1 MSKREFKVG
10 DRVRKVSDF
19 NAGAIGTVK
28 YIQRDDKVLPFAV
41 EFDTSTLE
49 LHDCFGRTKRNHGW
63 WCASKG
69 EDKIELFT
77 NETSIIQKGRT
88 VIAMRNGK
96 KGIAR
101 CCPED
106 TFDLKT
112 GIDLA
117 LKRLEEKENYGKPFV
132 PESAKSYFHHSWL
145 VNCSAITSE
154 SIYAPAYFTDELFV
168 TMGDAWRTKEEAVEH
183 TAEIQEKMKKVLAYA
198 KTL

>member
-10 DRVRKVSDF
+10 DRVRKVSDR
-19 NAGAIGTVK
+19 NEGAIVTVK
-28 YIQRDDKVLPFAV
+28 YVREYNNLFAI
-41 EFDTSTLE
+41 EFDESFGG
-49 LHDCFGRTKRNHGW
+49 HDCEGYAKMDHGW
-63 WCASKG
+63 WCV
-69 EDKIELFT
+69 DKDIELVS
-77 NETSIIQKGRT
+77 NNAKIIQKGRT
-88 VIAMRNGK
+88 VIAMRGDK

-106 TFDLKT
+106 IFDLKT

-132 PESAKSYFHHSWL
+132 PESDKSYFHHSWTD
-145 VNCSAITSE
+145 NSIAIISE
-154 SIYAPAYFTDELFV
+154 SLYSPTYFTDELYV
-168 TMGDAWRTKEEAVEH
+168 AMGDAWRTKEEASGH

>member
-41 EFDTSTLE
+41 EFDTSTLK
-49 LHDCFGRTKRNHGW
+49 LHTCRGRTKRNHGW
-63 WCASKG
+63 WCASEG

-77 NETSIIQKGRT
+77 NDTKIIQKGLT
-88 VIAMRNGK
+88 VIAMRNDK

-132 PESAKSYFHHSWL
+132 PEECEVYYRNMWIDNRLATRTTHGKGFF
-145 VNCSAITSE
+145 A
-154 SIYAPAYFTDELFV
+154 DELAIA
-168 TMGDAWRTKEEAVEH
+168 MGNAWRTSEEAVEH
-183 TAEIQEKMKKVLAYA
+183 AEEIQEKMKKVIAYA
-198 KTL
+198 KNL

>member
-10 DRVRKVSDF
+10 DRVRKVSGF

-28 YIQRDDKVLPFAV
+28 YIQRDNKVLPFAV
-41 EFDTSTLE
+41 EFDTSTLS
-49 LHDCFGRTKRNHGW
+49 LHDCWGRTKRKHGW
-63 WCASKG
+63 WCASEG

-88 VIAMRNGK
+88 VIAMRGDK
-96 KGIAR
+96 RGIAR

-132 PESAKSYFHHSWL
+132 PEECEVYYRNMWIDKRLATRTTHGKGFF
-145 VNCSAITSE
+145 A
-154 SIYAPAYFTDELFV
+154 DELAIA
-168 TMGDAWRTKEEAVEH
+168 MGNAWRTSEEANEH
-183 TAEIQEKMKKVLAYA
+183 TEEVQEKMKKVIAYA
-198 KTL
+198 KTI

>member
-10 DRVRKVSDF
+10 DRVRKVSGF

-28 YIQRDDKVLPFAV
+28 YVRESTHIFAI
-41 EFDTSTLE
+41 EFDKPFGG
-49 LHDCFGRTKRNHGW
+49 HDCNGYVKNPHGW
-63 WCASKG
+63 WCDDEEIQLVSNY
-69 EDKIELFT
+69 T
-77 NETSIIQKGRT
+77 QIIQNGLI
-88 VIAMRNGK
+88 VIAMRGDK

-132 PESAKSYFHHSWL
+132 PEECEVYYRNMWIDKRVATRTTHGKGFF
-145 VNCSAITSE
+145 A
-154 SIYAPAYFTDELFV
+154 DELAIA
-168 TMGDAWRTKEEAVEH
+168 MGNAWRTAEEADEH
-183 TAEIQEKMKKVLAYA
+183 TEEVQEKMKKVIAYA